1 MAAFRPNH
9 RYRSGMQVLARHN
22 VAVSGVEGAPVI
34 VFAHGFGCDQNMW
47 RLVVPAFE
55 ADFQVVVFD
64 YVGAGGSDLAAYDR
78 DKYASLAGYASDVIE
93 IVEHLDRAPV
103 TFVGHS
109 VSTMIGVLAS
119 IERPE
124 LFDRLVLLG
133 PSARYIDDGDY
144 VGGFSSADIDEL
156 LESMDSNYLGWS
168 HAIAPAIMG
177 NEEQPALAAE
187 LDESF
192 CRTDP
197 DIARRFAA
205 ATFLADNRADLPR
218 VSVPTLVLQCR
229 NDAIAPLS
237 AGQYVRDHVP
247 GATFGQLD
255 ASGHC
260 PHLSAPAETAAAIGE
275 FVRA

>member
-1 MAAFRPNH
+1 
-9 RYRSGMQVLARHN
+9 MQVMARHN
-22 VAVSGVEGAPVI
+22 VAVSGADGAPVI

-64 YVGAGGSDLAAYDR
+64 HVGAGGSDLTAYDPE
-78 DKYASLAGYASDVIE
+78 KYASLDGYASDVIE
-93 IVEHLDRAPV
+93 LVEHLDRGPV

-124 LFDRLVLLG
+124 LFDRLVLVG

-144 VGGFSSADIDEL
+144 VGGFSAADIDEL

-205 ATFLADNRADLPR
+205 ATFLADNRDDLPR

-237 AGQYVRDHVP
+237 AGEYVRDHVP
-247 GATFGQLD
+247 GATFVQLD